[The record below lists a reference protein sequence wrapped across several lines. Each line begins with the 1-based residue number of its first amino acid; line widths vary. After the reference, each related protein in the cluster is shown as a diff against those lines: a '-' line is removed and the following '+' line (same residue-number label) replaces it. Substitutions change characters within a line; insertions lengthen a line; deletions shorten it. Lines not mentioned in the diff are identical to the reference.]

1 MRQWIILVLLAGLL
15 CGIGIIPARA
25 EPTLAVS
32 VGFDGYYRPDTLV
45 PVAVTVNNT
54 GGATIRGELRIRSD
68 DFPDGMDSYRYP
80 VTIARGATQLRFL
93 NIVPASFAHE
103 ISVELWNDRRKLATG
118 RFSRCQEIY
127 GQDRLIAI
135 VGGTGSTLS
144 YVNGQGIKVPSD
156 PYPRAWDLSRINASQ
171 QEYGGYS
178 SRPYRGGPYPGS
190 MPGIGSAT
198 TGSVHLT
205 YLPPRMLPDNPEAY
219 GNVDLLLLSSDITE
233 NVLSADAQKAIAI
246 WVANG
251 GHLLLAGGGV
261 AARFEAPFFTGLL
274 PVRNGIPLH
283 GTETLNNPAIGRG
296 WTRPLGA
303 GRVTLLDFDPDT
315 VRVRDSL
322 QAAKFFGKLVERNP
336 QSPITA
342 GLGGGLQSAVGVNK
356 LKPPNL
362 TLIVLY
368 LIVYLILLVPVNYFV
383 LRRLDQRELAWLT
396 TPVIVLVFTFGA
408 YGIGYATKG
417 NRLVFNVAG
426 IMETAA
432 GQRDGEVTSSL
443 LLFSPV
449 RTTYRLELGRDA
461 LLVRGYDV
469 NEEPSYRGGGY
480 RETGGQQ
487 INIVQDDDRLAVDR
501 VSVSQWDFRR
511 FVAAYHVNL
520 GNGFTA
526 SITPGA
532 PGAVPRAAGKITNNT
547 PLSFKSCLLYQDG
560 ALVAEFALGRNQ
572 TVDVAAVAK
581 SSSFTPAFSE
591 DEQNIY
597 DVLKNAIMPQASSR
611 GGRLASGS
619 VLVGFTTGS
628 LAPAQLNRRA
638 VRTEVNAVVVHL

>member
-1 MRQWIILVLLAGLL
+1 MIHPIGHPTRRVSWWLPILRSSPAGQVQ
-15 CGIGIIPARA
+15 PAQ
-25 EPTLAVS
+25 
-32 VGFDGYYRPDTLV
+32 
-45 PVAVTVNNT
+45 
-54 GGATIRGELRIRSD
+54 ELRVERD
-68 DFPDGMDSYRYP
+68 DHRARRHQDG
-80 VTIARGATQLRFL
+80 GQ
-93 NIVPASFAHE
+93 
-103 ISVELWNDRRKLATG
+103 RR
-118 RFSRCQEIY
+118 
-127 GQDRLIAI
+127 GQD
-135 VGGTGSTLS
+135 
-144 YVNGQGIKVPSD
+144 
-156 PYPRAWDLSRINASQ
+156 
-171 QEYGGYS
+171 
-178 SRPYRGGPYPGS
+178 
-190 MPGIGSAT
+190 
-198 TGSVHLT
+198 
-205 YLPPRMLPDNPEAY
+205 
-219 GNVDLLLLSSDITE
+219 
-233 NVLSADAQKAIAI
+233 DA
-246 WVANG
+246 
-251 GHLLLAGGGV
+251 
-261 AARFEAPFFTGLL
+261 
-274 PVRNGIPLH
+274 
-283 GTETLNNPAIGRG
+283 
-296 WTRPLGA
+296 
-303 GRVTLLDFDPDT
+303 
-315 VRVRDSL
+315 
-322 QAAKFFGKLVERNP
+322 
-336 QSPITA
+336 
-342 GLGGGLQSAVGVNK
+342 
-356 LKPPNL
+356 
-362 TLIVLY
+362 
-368 LIVYLILLVPVNYFV
+368 
-383 LRRLDQRELAWLT
+383 
-396 TPVIVLVFTFGA
+396 
-408 YGIGYATKG
+408 
-417 NRLVFNVAG
+417 VAG
-426 IMETAA
+426 QDAA